1 MSRMKHSNHLA
12 NGRRAATF
20 ASLLVVMFA
29 SIGCSGSARFGL
41 VSLNTRAI
49 DPPRVEPFEF
59 SADECYWWT
68 DDSGNLRI
76 ALHAR
81 QRNLFLGKLGVVD
94 IDLSLCLD
102 KPPAGLGR
110 DYPLHHHEPR
120 VMIRS
125 VMQTQRFAS
134 VSGIASV
141 LVKPRDQMHG
151 SFRILLNPIS
161 EPGMISIL
169 PAKPGPVLCYG
180 TFRAVHDAKRGAAL
194 LSQSDASMSGNPA
207 ASSRT
212 SPGATTR
219 PALKVQ

>member
-1 MSRMKHSNHLA
+1 MKHSNHLA
-12 NGRRAATF
+12 NGRRMATA
-20 ASLLVVMFA
+20 ASLLVVMFT
-29 SIGCSGSARFGL
+29 SMGCTGSARFGL
-41 VSLNTRAI
+41 VSLNTQAI

-120 VMIRS
+120 VTIRS

-141 LVKPRDQMHG
+141 LVKPRDQLHG
-151 SFRILLNPIS
+151 SFRILLNPVAEAS
-161 EPGMISIL
+161 MLSIL
-169 PAKPGPVLCYG
+169 PSKPGPILCYG
-180 TFRAVHDAKRGAAL
+180 TFRAMRDAERGAGL
-194 LSQSDASMSGNPA
+194 LNQADASMSGNP
-207 ASSRT
+207 SVGSRT

>member
-1 MSRMKHSNHLA
+1 MKHSNHLA
-12 NGRRAATF
+12 NGRRTTGAA
-20 ASLLVVMFA
+20 SWVLVVLA
-29 SIGCSGSARFGL
+29 SVGCGGSARFGL
-41 VSLNTRAI
+41 VSLNTQSI

-59 SADECYWWT
+59 SSDECYWWT

-120 VMIRS
+120 VTIRS

-141 LVKPRDQMHG
+141 LVKPQEQMHG
-151 SFRILLNPIS
+151 SFRILLNPVA
-161 EPGMISIL
+161 EVGTLSIL
-169 PAKPGPVLCYG
+169 PSKPGPVLCYG
-180 TFRAVHDAKRGAAL
+180 TFRAVRDAERGAAL
-194 LSQSDASMSGNPA
+194 LNQSDAL
-207 ASSRT
+207 SSRT